1 LELELRESTIIR
13 DFTAAKKVIM
23 PLHHRC
29 ICFSLDD
36 FGTDYVALRYLQE
49 LPFHKIKI
57 DKSLTQKLLTEPDNV
72 DNITMINALVSLGKS
87 FNLKVVA
94 EGVEQVKQ
102 INFFEQIGCDL
113 MQGFCFSE
121 PLNILAANS
130 LLKRHQIKVL
140 GQDQG

>member
-1 LELELRESTIIR
+1 LRESTIIR
-13 DFTAAKKVIM
+13 DFSAARKIINA
-23 PLHHRC
+23 LYSLG

-57 DKSLTQKLLTEPDNV
+57 DKSLTQKLIAQPDNT
-72 DNITMINALVSLGKS
+72 DNIAMIKTLVALGKG
-87 FNLKVVA
+87 FDFKVVA
-94 EGVEQVKQ
+94 EGIEQVKQ
-102 INFFEQIGCDL
+102 IEFFEQLGCNL

-130 LLKRHQIKVL
+130 LLKRHHSKVF
-140 GQDQG
+140 GQNKN

>member
-1 LELELRESTIIR
+1 
-13 DFTAAKKVIM
+13 M
-23 PLHHRC
+23 
-29 ICFSLDD
+29 
-36 FGTDYVALRYLQE
+36 ALRYLQE

-57 DKSLTQKLLTEPDNV
+57 DKSLTEKLLTEPDNT
-72 DNITMINALVSLGKS
+72 DNLAMIKTLVALGKG
-87 FNLKVVA
+87 FDLKVVA
-94 EGVEQVKQ
+94 EGVEQVQQ
-102 INFFEQIGCDL
+102 INFFEELGCDL